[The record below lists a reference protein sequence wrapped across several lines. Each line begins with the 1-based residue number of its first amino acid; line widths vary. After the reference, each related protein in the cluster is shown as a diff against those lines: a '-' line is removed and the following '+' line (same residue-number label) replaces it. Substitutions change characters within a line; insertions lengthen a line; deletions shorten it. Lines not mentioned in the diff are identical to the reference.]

1 MTQEEKPV
9 TVYGQPN
16 CPSCVRVVEKLQ
28 DAGVGFD
35 YVDISKHQYHEA
47 RVFVTEVLGAKSVP
61 VVVDDY
67 HEPILG
73 YQPDQLAKLVDYH
86 KESK

>member
-1 MTQEEKPV
+1 MFAPV

-16 CPSCVRVVEKLQ
+16 CPSCVRVVQKLEN
-28 DAGVGFD
+28 AGVEFD
-35 YVDISKHQYHEA
+35 YVDISKHQFHEA
-47 RVFVTEVLGAKSVP
+47 RVYVTEVLGAKSVP

-73 YQPDQLAKLVDYH
+73 YQPDLLGELIAFH
-86 KESK
+86 KEDNESR